1 MKGTG
6 ESNFRVQNSF
16 AELGFEE
23 LEIGTKE
30 RSLEGRS

>member
-6 ESNFRVQNSF
+6 ESNFRVRKSF
-16 AELGFEE
+16 AKLGFEE

-30 RSLEGRS
+30 RRLEGRS

>member
-6 ESNFRVQNSF
+6 ESNFRVRNSF
-16 AELGFEE
+16 AGLGFEE

-30 RSLEGRS
+30 RRLEGQS